1 MHINKIELR
10 VQNEEVLLRLISM
23 FGVSVGGTTFI
34 SFKTIHCY
42 FDLENDF
49 SSLGTEFQPVPL
61 LRAHNLMTIEKII
74 NSGFDT

>member
-49 SSLGTEFQPVPL
+49 FTRNRISTCSASACTQLNDNRKNYKFRL
-61 LRAHNLMTIEKII
+61 
-74 NSGFDT
+74 